1 MAAIAQ
7 QLEGTG
13 VTVNVLVPGGPAN
26 TNLLPADTPFDRAAL
41 IQPDVMQRP
50 VIWLASD
57 ASSGT
62 HGLRVIAY
70 YWDESLNV
78 QDRLAKAATPLA
90 WQQLGRQAIYPGRL
104 AYADLW

>member
-13 VTVNVLVPGGPAN
+13 VTVNVLVPGGRAN
-26 TNLLPADTPFDRAAL
+26 TNLLPADTPDRAAL

-62 HGLRVIAY
+62 HGQRVIAY
-70 YWDESLNV
+70 FWDESLSV
-78 QDRLAKAATPLA
+78 PDRLAKAAAPLA
-90 WQQLGRQAIYPGRL
+90 WQQLGRQAINPGR
-104 AYADLW
+104 